1 MEEKQVRER
10 VRLRY
15 IRMINCQSWQDA
27 HITLVDGL
35 NAIRSDGNNVG
46 KSVVM
51 KLLRLSTCPTAL
63 PKGERESLI
72 RVGAECG
79 EVHYGFNDGSAGVV
93 RVFKQRII
101 YLYTDDINSGDFI
114 QTEGKPHPKL
124 VEKLGII
131 VDVERGFL
139 ANFIDSE
146 QPMLLVDSD
155 PRLNYNLARVLT
167 EHPTLNRLIENFREK
182 IPVYKRHLVTIE
194 GKVDRLENNKQGLTY
209 VDEDRMSKDLEIKEI
224 LLDSF
229 LKVIDL
235 LELAEDVERDLEG
248 DKEINLEPFK
258 TLGDFLVENE
268 ELIAMDIEDLETKPI
283 SKSLVTL
290 GNFLEQN
297 SDLLDIDMNELEEKE
312 IDKGLV
318 NIGAKFLEL
327 NEIVEGVE
335 FEGFEDTKK
344 VEDLL
349 QLNKFMIDLDDIFQ
363 NSIRCFNLMVEMEKI
378 QENIDELNSISFDG
392 EIFDC
397 PVHGKIQ
404 YLEGKCVIK

>member
-1 MEEKQVRER
+1 MEGKQKREI

-15 IRMINCQSWQDA
+15 IRMINCQSWKDE

-35 NAIRSDGNNVG
+35 NAIRSEHNNVG

-51 KLLRLSTCPTAL
+51 KLLRLATCPTAL
-63 PKGERESLI
+63 PKSERESLI
-72 RVGAECG
+72 RVGAEYG
-79 EVHYGFNDGSAGVV
+79 EVHYGFSDGSAGIV
-93 RVFKQRII
+93 RVFKQRVI

-124 VEKLGII
+124 VDKLGII

-167 EHPTLNRLIENFREK
+167 EHQTLNRLTENFREK
-182 IPVYKRHLVTIE
+182 IPVYKRHLVSIE

-209 VDEDRMSKDLEIKEI
+209 VDVDKMSKDLEDKEI
-224 LLDSF
+224 ILDSF

-235 LELAEDVERDLEG
+235 LELVEEVENNLEN
-248 DKEINLEPFK
+248 DIETNLEPLK
-258 TLGDFLVENE
+258 TLGDFLIENE
-268 ELIAMDIEDLETKPI
+268 DLVAMDIEDLETKPV
-283 SKSLVTL
+283 SKSLITL
-290 GNFLEQN
+290 GNFLEKN
-297 SDLLDIDMNELEEKE
+297 SELIDMDLEELDDKE
-312 IDKGLV
+312 VDARLVALGDKL
-318 NIGAKFLEL
+318 LQL
-327 NEIVEGVE
+327 NEIVEGAE
-335 FEGFEDTKK
+335 FEGLEDTKK
-344 VEDLL
+344 IEDLL
-349 QLNKFMIDLDDIFQ
+349 HINKFMLDLDEVFQ
-363 NSIRCFNLMVEMEKI
+363 NSIRCFNLMVEMENI

-392 EIFDC
+392 EVFDC

-404 YLEGKCVIK
+404 YLNGKCIVK